1 MLWSH
6 QFAREASCPAAKARS
21 VRGPTKTM
29 RVHKY
34 PGLWLV
40 CTILLAALVV
50 QPAPAQDSI
59 PRPVKVRRGG
69 FQVECQYGP
78 ADSAR
83 NAMALTFGTD
93 VVAAQE
99 GVERALRRGHL
110 RIKRAQVAMWTLAP
124 VDRWP
129 EGPLGDPWRA
139 YAHPGVFA
147 DLILGMRGDSV
158 IVLGVTQALCASSPD
173 APDSTVAI
181 ARRLVTDSITS
192 VLTRGRPH

>member
-1 MLWSH
+1 MLS
-6 QFAREASCPAAKARS
+6 AVAAQAQT
-21 VRGPTKTM
+21 VRRPTKTM

-34 PGLWLV
+34 PRLWLV
-40 CTILLAALVV
+40 CNLLLSALVV
-50 QPAPAQDSI
+50 QPAPAQESS
-59 PRPVKVRRGG
+59 PRPVKVRRGM

-83 NAMALTFGTD
+83 NGIALTFGTD

-129 EGPLGDPWRA
+129 QGPLGDPWRA
-139 YAHPGVFA
+139 YPHPGVFA

-158 IVLGVTQALCASSPD
+158 VVLGVTQALCASSPG

-181 ARRLVTDSITS
+181 ARQLVTDSITS